1 MTSQQQEEFSV
12 PPSLQTAV
20 EGALQWMNDTRSKPF
35 EITGLVGEERALNA
49 SVGET
54 FELGLVLCD
63 GEICICE
70 QVRFEPVHDRFK
82 FSLVE
87 STKPAV
93 PALLDPPP
101 GLRSSWLDEQLEK
114 HEFLLLLFYRG
125 RW

>member
-63 GEICICE
+63 GEICTCE
-70 QVRFEPVHDRFK
+70 QVQPCGINETGC
-82 FSLVE
+82 SCA
-87 STKPAV
+87 T
-93 PALLDPPP
+93 
-101 GLRSSWLDEQLEK
+101 
-114 HEFLLLLFYRG
+114 
-125 RW
+125 